1 VTNLLTRR
9 LALFRI
15 ASVTGA
21 AASVAAAPVALA
33 AVQPKTPENAELLVA
48 GKSLVAIANDCE
60 RLARERA
67 QAREKVMGAWPALPA
82 EIHVGKYCDQIGTD
96 NEADCDGE
104 PLNRGGRHH
113 LSIYRHYHS
122 TYHLD
127 QRLAELPMRGGSA
140 AEKRER
146 QAIKRLL
153 PVAGAYER
161 ECDAAKE
168 AHGYQS
174 IMTAHESA
182 QFSVQ
187 QLLYKI
193 GGLSALT
200 PDGITIKAQAYQA
213 CAALGKEERF
223 QATIHL
229 GPSIAEDVCRILS
242 EGDEA

>member
-1 VTNLLTRR
+1 MSNLITRR

-15 ASVTGA
+15 ASAGTA
-21 AASVAAAPVALA
+21 AAVATAPVALA
-33 AVQPKTPENAELLVA
+33 AVQPKTPENPELLAA
-48 GKSLVAIANDCE
+48 GKSLVVIANECM
-60 RLARERA
+60 RLADERA
-67 QAREKVMGAWPALPA
+67 QARGKVMSVWPELPA
-82 EIHVGKYCDQIGTD
+82 EIRGGRYREQIGTD

-104 PLNRGGRHH
+104 ALNRGGRYH
-113 LSIYRHYHS
+113 LSIYNHYHS
-122 TYHLD
+122 TYHLN
-127 QRLAELPMRGGSA
+127 QRLTELAIRGGTS

-146 QAIKRLL
+146 QTIKRLL
-153 PVAGAYER
+153 PIAAGYER
-161 ECDAAKE
+161 DCDTAKN

-174 IMTAHESA
+174 ITAAHERA
-182 QFSVQ
+182 QFGVQ

-193 GGLSALT
+193 GGLAALT

>member
-1 VTNLLTRR
+1 MTNLLTRR

-15 ASVTGA
+15 ASVAGA
-21 AASVAAAPVALA
+21 SAVAAAPVALA
-33 AVQPKTPENAELLVA
+33 AVQPKTPENPELLAA
-48 GKSLVAIANDCE
+48 GKSLIVVVNECV
-60 RLARERA
+60 RLAHERA
-67 QAREKVMGAWPALPA
+67 QARDKVMSMWPALPA
-82 EIHVGKYCDQIGTD
+82 EIRVGGYREQIGTD
-96 NEADCDGE
+96 NEADCDSE
-104 PLNRGGRHH
+104 ALNRGGRYH
-113 LSIYRHYHS
+113 LSIYNHYHS
-122 TYHLD
+122 TYHLN
-127 QRLAELPMRGGSA
+127 QRLAELPMRGGTA

-146 QAIKRLL
+146 RAIKRLL
-153 PVAGAYER
+153 PIAAGYER
-161 ECDAAKE
+161 DCDATKE

-174 IMTAHESA
+174 IMTAHERA

-193 GGLSALT
+193 GSLSART

-223 QATIHL
+223 QATINL

>member
-1 VTNLLTRR
+1 MTNLLTRR

-15 ASVTGA
+15 ASVAGTPA
-21 AASVAAAPVALA
+21 AVAAATVALA
-33 AVQPKTPENAELLVA
+33 AVQPKTPENPELLAA
-48 GKSLVAIANDCE
+48 GKSLIVVANECV
-60 RLARERA
+60 RLAHERA
-67 QAREKVMGAWPALPA
+67 QAREKVMSVWPALPA
-82 EIHVGKYCDQIGTD
+82 EICIGKYSEQIGTD

-104 PLNRGGRHH
+104 ALNRGGLYH
-113 LSIYRHYHS
+113 LSIYNHYYS
-122 TYHLD
+122 TYRLNE
-127 QRLAELPMRGGSA
+127 RLAELPMRGGTA

-146 QAIKRLL
+146 QTIKRLL
-153 PVAGAYER
+153 PIAAGYEHD
-161 ECDAAKE
+161 CDAAKN
-168 AHGYQS
+168 AHGYQP
-174 IMTAHESA
+174 ITVAHETA

-187 QLLYKI
+187 ELLYKI
-193 GGLSALT
+193 SSLSALT